1 MTTFKT
7 ITDADRITGTS
18 LQAYMDISHADLV
31 AKLGEPHASDGF
43 KVDAEW
49 ILEFPGGTEEFPEP
63 VFATIY
69 NYKTGRNY
77 LGPSAP
83 PTEEIRDWHIG
94 GFDARAVDRVAGLF
108 PDAVTIM
115 DELG

>member
-1 MTTFKT
+1 MTAFKT
-7 ITDADRITGTS
+7 SIDTDRIIGTS
-18 LQAYMDISHADLV
+18 LQAHMKTSYAGLV
-31 AKLGEPHASDGF
+31 ARLGEPQESDGF

-83 PTEEIRDWHIG
+83 PVEEIRDWHIG

-108 PDAVTIM
+108 PDAVTV
-115 DELG
+115 EA